1 MLTTLSNFE
10 ATVDLS
16 RSSIQWSL
24 GQDSEILDKAEVSG
38 RNEKTIWRET
48 VVKEKERKKALSYS
62 MQGSM
67 GCGVIASPL
76 LN

>member
-1 MLTTLSNFE
+1 MLTTLSNTE
-10 ATVDLS
+10 VTVNLS
-16 RSSIQWSL
+16 RYSIQWLL
-24 GQDSEILDKAEVSG
+24 GQDSEIPDKVEVNG

-48 VVKEKERKKALSYS
+48 VVKRKERKKALSYS

>member
-24 GQDSEILDKAEVSG
+24 GQDSEILDKAEVNG

-48 VVKEKERKKALSYS
+48 VVKRKERKKALSYS

-67 GCGVIASPL
+67 GYGVIASPL

>member
-1 MLTTLSNFE
+1 MLTTLSNTE
-10 ATVDLS
+10 VTVDLS
-16 RSSIQWSL
+16 RYSIQWLL
-24 GQDSEILDKAEVSG
+24 GQDSEIPDKAEVNG

-48 VVKEKERKKALSYS
+48 VVKRKERKKALSYS

>member
-10 ATVDLS
+10 ATADLS
-16 RSSIQWSL
+16 GSSIQWSL
-24 GQDSEILDKAEVSG
+24 GQDSEILDKAEVNG

-48 VVKEKERKKALSYS
+48 VVKRKERKKALSYS
-62 MQGSM
+62 MQASM
-67 GCGVIASPL
+67 GRRVIASPL